1 MDSNAERAPLRLWH
15 KFLILSMIAVVIGC
29 IPTYLYMREAA
40 KALNAYVSEQQ
51 GMPVVVTGLKM
62 VQFTQQHRGLSALVL
77 GGVTAAQDKRDAKQ
91 KEADAAYAEIDAI
104 VARLHER
111 ELDQA
116 WAEAKGEWETLRTNV
131 SNKSIT
137 VPQSYVAHTALVPKL
152 LKINDL
158 LGDHYGLSL
167 DPDRDTY
174 QLIQAMFYQLPY
186 LSEELGKTRAKG
198 AGLLAKKEATPDDRL
213 QLSAITSRVSDR
225 LDQTLTAFKKAA
237 ASNPDFQAKLGPA
250 MQEAAQAAAKI
261 TALATEQIVQA
272 ETLTYSPEEYV
283 AQSTAAI
290 DLQFKLNA
298 EASKELDT
306 ILSDKIA
313 AFHKTRWTMLGSML
327 GLLALAGYIA
337 MLISRS
343 ITVPL
348 HHAIEVAQSVARG
361 NLVNDFDVGV
371 PNEVGQMLRALKEMN
386 DSLRNIVGDVRT
398 SIENISAAS
407 RDIASGNADVS
418 ARLESQASNLEE
430 TASSMEELTSTVRQN
445 ADNAR
450 QANEL
455 VINASGVA
463 TKGGTVV
470 AQVVQTM
477 GEINNSSRKIVDIIG
492 VIDGIAFQTNIL
504 ALNAAV
510 EAARAGEQG
519 RGFAVVASEVRNLA
533 QRSAGAAKE
542 IKALIGTSVEKV
554 EVGNRLAD
562 EAGLAMGEIVSS
574 VKRIT
579 EIMSEIAVASSE
591 QGAGIEQVNHAVTQ
605 MDDMTQ
611 QNAALVE
618 QTAAASAS
626 LQEQAQMLVNSMS
639 VFVLGTEA
647 GDRASGAAAVP
658 RSAPARP
665 AGSHSAR
672 ATPRLGR

>member
-1 MDSNAERAPLRLWH
+1 MDTYSARSPMKLWH
-15 KFLILSMIAVVIGC
+15 KFLILSLIAVVIAV

-40 KALNAYVSEQQ
+40 KGLDAYLDEQQ
-51 GMPVVVTGLKM
+51 GLPAVMTGLRV
-62 VQFTQQHRGLSALVL
+62 VQLTQQHRGLAALVL
-77 GGVTAAQDKRDAKQ
+77 GGVSAAQDKREAKQ
-91 KEADAAYAEIDAI
+91 KEADAAYAEVDAI
-104 VARLHER
+104 VKNLHNKDLDAAWETARR
-111 ELDQA
+111 D
-116 WAEAKGEWETLRTNV
+116 WETLRGNV
-131 SNKSIT
+131 SGQRIS
-137 VPQSYVAHTALVPKL
+137 VPQSYAAHTALVPKL
-152 LKINDL
+152 LKVNDL
-158 LGDHYGLSL
+158 LGDYYGLSL

-198 AGLLAKKEATPDDRL
+198 AGLLTKKDITADDRL
-213 QLSAITSRVSDR
+213 QLSSIVARVSDR
-225 LDQTLTAFKKAA
+225 LDQTLTAFNKAGSA
-237 ASNPDFQAKLGPA
+237 NPEFQAKLGPA
-250 MQEAAQAAAKI
+250 MQEAAQAASKI
-261 TALATEQIVQA
+261 TALALAQIIQA
-272 ETLTYSPEEYV
+272 DTLTYSPEEYV
-283 AQSTAAI
+283 ALSTQAI

-298 EASKELDT
+298 AASKKLDT
-306 ILSDKIA
+306 ILSDKIS
-313 AFHKTRWTMLGSML
+313 AFYKTRWTMLAAMA
-327 GLLALAGYIA
+327 GLLALACYIS

-343 ITVPL
+343 VTVPL
-348 HHAIEVAQSVARG
+348 HNAIEVAQNVARG

-371 PNEVGQMLRALKEMN
+371 PNEIGQMLRALKEMN
-386 DSLRNIVGDVRT
+386 DSLRDLVNGVRT
-398 SIENISAAS
+398 GIDNISAAT

-450 QANEL
+450 QANAL
-455 VINASGVA
+455 VINASSVA
-463 TKGGTVV
+463 TKGGSVV
-470 AQVVQTM
+470 TQVVQTM
-477 GEINNSSRKIVDIIG
+477 GEINDSSRKIVDIIG

-542 IKALIGTSVEKV
+542 IKELIGTSVEKV

-574 VKRIT
+574 VRKIT
-579 EIMSEIAVASSE
+579 DIMSEIAVASGQ
-591 QGAGIEQVNHAVTQ
+591 QGAGIEQVNQAITQ

-626 LQEQAQMLVNSMS
+626 LQEQAQTLQNSMS
-639 VFVLGTEA
+639 VFVLADEA
-647 GDRASGAAAVP
+647 DKRKTAARLASAGGKIGADIKKRVTI
-658 RSAPARP
+658 ARN
-665 AGSHSAR
+665 S
-672 ATPRLGR
+672 LI